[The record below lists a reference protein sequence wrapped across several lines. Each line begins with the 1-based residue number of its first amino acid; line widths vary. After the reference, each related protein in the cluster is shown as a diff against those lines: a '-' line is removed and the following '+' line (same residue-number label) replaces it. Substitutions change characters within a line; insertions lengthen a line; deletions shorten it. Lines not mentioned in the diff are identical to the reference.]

1 MAQENFVT
9 TSPQI
14 AEDRTTNNRKAKE
27 HALKNTE
34 KWTEPSSGEKK
45 IRTEPIKARAGWKTA
60 GKKKHTKIPA
70 HKRDRSPTT
79 P

>member
-1 MAQENFVT
+1 MTRA
-9 TSPQI
+9 PQI

-27 HALKNTE
+27 HALNNAE
-34 KWTEPSSGEKK
+34 KWTDPSSGKNQN
-45 IRTEPIKARAGWKTA
+45 RTSKSKSWVEDGR

>member
-34 KWTEPSSGEKK
+34 KWTEPSSGEEKK
-45 IRTEPIKARAGWKTA
+45 SEQNQ
-60 GKKKHTKIPA
+60 
-70 HKRDRSPTT
+70 
-79 P
+79 